1 MIRMEDV
8 SLIYPNGVEALSGI
22 NLEIKKGEFI
32 FIVGPTGCGKSSL
45 LKLIYWEEMPSQ
57 GKVVVN
63 GKDAGRLR
71 AVQIPYLR
79 RNIGVVF
86 QDFKLLPKKTVW
98 ENVAFALEV
107 TGASRATVYREVP
120 RTLELVEL
128 SQKAKMYPDN
138 LSWGEQQRVCVARAL
153 VNSPSILLA
162 DEPTGNL
169 DPQASRKLVQLFLKV
184 NRLGSTVV
192 MATHNKNIVDPVRER
207 VMGLKK
213 GCLVSDMQKGQYP
226 DEPEESEFLSS

>member
-79 RNIGVVF
+79 RNIF
-86 QDFKLLPKKTVW
+86 
-98 ENVAFALEV
+98 
-107 TGASRATVYREVP
+107 R
-120 RTLELVEL
+120 
-128 SQKAKMYPDN
+128 
-138 LSWGEQQRVCVARAL
+138 
-153 VNSPSILLA
+153 
-162 DEPTGNL
+162 
-169 DPQASRKLVQLFLKV
+169 LK
-184 NRLGSTVV
+184 
-192 MATHNKNIVDPVRER
+192 
-207 VMGLKK
+207 
-213 GCLVSDMQKGQYP
+213 
-226 DEPEESEFLSS
+226 